1 MLRFA
6 LVLLLST
13 RFALGALFQDKQ
25 AVLVPSPELPIANAQ
40 AEHVVD
46 EAILAALKTH
56 SDPVAALVSLQPE
69 LAADLAQKRLLH
81 VVGEQKPEWMTE
93 GDKLR
98 LRRRG
103 KKFVDITD
111 HEEFYAQ
118 QVGILSGKASE
129 ASSTQSRCFCSRC
142 CRSPRLEAP
151 APH

>member
-1 MLRFA
+1 MLRSA

-13 RFALGALFQDKQ
+13 QFALGASFQDKQ
-25 AVLVPSPELPIANAQ
+25 AVLVQSPELPFANAQ

-56 SDPVAALVSLQPE
+56 FDPVAALLSLQPE
-69 LAADLAQKRLLH
+69 LAADLAQERLLH

-129 ASSTQSRCFCSRC
+129 SLL
-142 CRSPRLEAP
+142 SPVKVLLFTLLQISP
-151 APH
+151 T

>member
-1 MLRFA
+1 MLRSVF
-6 LVLLLST
+6 VLLLST
-13 RFALGALFQDKQ
+13 RFALGASFQDKQ

-69 LAADLAQKRLLH
+69 LAADLAQERLLH

-118 QVGILSGKASE
+118 QVGSLSGKASE
-129 ASSTQSRCFCSRC
+129 SLLNPVKVLLFTLLQI
-142 CRSPRLEAP
+142 SPT
-151 APH
+151 

>member
-1 MLRFA
+1 MLRSA

-13 RFALGALFQDKQ
+13 QFALGASFQDKQ
-25 AVLVPSPELPIANAQ
+25 AVLVQSPELPIANAQ

-56 SDPVAALVSLQPE
+56 FDPVAALLSLQPE
-69 LAADLAQKRLLH
+69 LAADLTQERLLH

-93 GDKLR
+93 GDK
-98 LRRRG
+98 RRRSRPG

-129 ASSTQSRCFCSRC
+129 SLL
-142 CRSPRLEAP
+142 SPVKVLLFTLLQISP
-151 APH
+151 T